1 MDSQPAQ
8 RRDAIDPSHWIRTD
22 MLPNTFVI
30 GAAKAGTSF
39 LKRKLNQHPDV
50 YSGNDIA
57 FFTNDQMYRRGLEYY
72 ATLFPRYEGQQ
83 VFIAGGWRC
92 SALRQHPEA
101 ASRIADCL
109 PDAKIIYAV
118 REPVKRIES
127 LWIELRTNGSNEVV
141 SDFNR
146 AVHESSILIDSTR
159 YYEQLSRYREHFP
172 ADRIR
177 IVFFEDMIA
186 APAPTLADVLR
197 FLGLDPGFEFQ
208 GLDRPEN
215 VSSGKLIDGRV
226 LSLARRLP
234 LVGAIRSR
242 LPNSWRGLVR
252 RHMKRPIEER
262 PRWDDET
269 LAFVKAKLGDDV
281 RELLADQHKP
291 AGYWQQWN
299 S

>member
-1 MDSQPAQ
+1 MQVAQ
-8 RRDAIDPSHWIRTD
+8 HCDAVNPSRAIRIS

-57 FFTNDQMYRRGLEYY
+57 FFTNDQMYQRGLDHY
-72 ATLFPRYEGQQ
+72 ATMFPRYEGQQ

-92 SALRQHPEA
+92 SALRQHPAA
-101 ASRIADCL
+101 ASRIAESL

-127 LWIELRTNGSNEVV
+127 LWLELRTNGSNEVV

-146 AVHESSILIDSTR
+146 AVRESPILIDSSR
-159 YYEQLSRYREHFP
+159 YYEQLSRYREFFP
-172 ADRIR
+172 ADRILV
-177 IVFFEDMIA
+177 VFFEDLVA
-186 APAPTLADVLR
+186 TPASILADVLR
-197 FLGLDPGFEFQ
+197 FLGLDPSFEFQ

-215 VSSGKLIDGRV
+215 ISSGKLIDGRT
-226 LSLARRLP
+226 LSVVRRLP
-234 LVGAIRSR
+234 IVGAIRNR
-242 LPNSWRGLVR
+242 LPYSWRGLVR
-252 RHMKRPIEER
+252 RHLKRPIEER

-269 LAFVKAKLGDDV
+269 LAFVKTKLSDDV
-281 RELLADQHKP
+281 RELLADQRKP
-291 AGYWQQWN
+291 ADYWPLGN